1 MFLDSKDL
9 QSKKVFDLVKDDYQY
24 AKVLSS
30 FGIDFYNH
38 YNENLSELCTS
49 KGISSDKLL
58 GYRQSINE
66 SFDFGNDVL
75 ISTPINLVIEYLKH
89 NHNYFVKNKLP
100 YLQNLINNLPLN
112 KTDLEFSKDLK
123 FIFPIFFED
132 FVQHIYEEE
141 NLHFEYI
148 YKLFNALQGDINA
161 SNLFIMMEKFSIN
174 KILLEHLNEDS
185 EMEGIRGITHNYS
198 YATIKDLHLKVI
210 FQELKE
216 FDDELSI
223 HSDIENCI
231 LFPRA
236 LKMEKKVSKI
246 LQSIS
251 YQN

>member
-9 QSKKVFDLVKDDYQY
+9 KSKKIFDLVQDDYQY
-24 AKVLSS
+24 AKVLNS

-38 YNENLSELCTS
+38 YNDNLLELCIS
-49 KGISSDKLL
+49 KGISSSKLL
-58 GYRQSINE
+58 GYRKSINE
-66 SFDFGNDVL
+66 TFDFEKDVL
-75 ISTPINLVIEYLKH
+75 LSTPINLVIEYLKH

-112 KTDLEFSKDLK
+112 KSDSDFSKDLK

-141 NLHFEYI
+141 NYHFEYI
-148 YKLFNALQGDINA
+148 YKLFNTIQGDVNA
-161 SNLFIMMEKFSIN
+161 SNLFILMGKFSIH
-174 KILLEHLNEDS
+174 KILLEHINEDS

-198 YATIKDLHLKVI
+198 YEKIKDLHLKVI

-251 YQN
+251 YKN